1 MKVYLTEAQLQLIL
15 IKEKLALIDENYL
28 LCEGNLNPKEWW
40 NAVPARMKND
50 LKAALVAGVSSV
62 ALIGAVKNMNN
73 IPTTIKQQYINWIEK
88 EKNILNNNTFDYQQE
103 MQELHDIKVAELG
116 RCMQDRMRRL
126 RGPQKYDPNEI
137 KMTPEAIITQCEKYD
152 YDPVLVAAQ
161 AWNETAYGT
170 SRRARETNSAFSV
183 GCYDNGKNVAKYDT
197 VDSSI
202 EPYIQLMKDKYG
214 VNSDVMTD
222 IFNGKRNL
230 VTTQGGYRYA
240 SDPNYEKS
248 LKSTYNAIKSAYPK
262 LSWTLQ
268 DYLDSKGVE

>member
-28 LCEGNLNPKEWW
+28 LCEWDNKNWFPRI
-40 NAVPARMKND
+40 PDYIKND
-50 LKAALVAGVSSV
+50 LKAALVAGVSSL
-62 ALIGAVKNMNN
+62 ALIGAVKQLNN
-73 IPTTIKQQYINWIEK
+73 ISPELKQQYINWINK
-88 EKNILNNNTFDYQQE
+88 EKNILTNNTYDYQQE
-103 MQELHDIKVAELG
+103 MQELHDIKVEELG
-116 RCMQDRMRRL
+116 RCMQDRMKRF
-126 RGPQKYDPNEI
+126 RGPKNYDPNEI

-214 VNSDVMTD
+214 VNSDVMSD
-222 IFNGKRNL
+222 IFAGKRNL

-240 SDPNYEKS
+240 SDPNYENA
-248 LKSTYNAIKSAYPK
+248 LKSTYNAIKKAYPK

-268 DYLDSKGVE
+268 DYIDSKGVE